1 MIIALA
7 SDPAAAKAQRV
18 FLHKLDAVL
27 VQVLKQDWPGRWP
40 SFLPDL
46 CAASRTSAS
55 LCENSMRILR
65 LLSEEVFDF
74 ARGELTSAKTRDL
87 KASLNTQFGEV
98 HALCMFALAAGGGGS
113 GGGGPGSAPTH
124 PGLVRATLDTL
135 HAYLSWVPLAY
146 VFESDVVSSLVR
158 LFPAPASRSPAL
170 RCLTEV
176 AALAVGPEHDA
187 AFVSLL
193 TVFMAALAPLIP
205 PGTDVAA
212 AYAAGSDDDKEF
224 VLNLALFLTTFLRA
238 HGRALEAQAAC
249 RSGPLLAALELLAS
263 ASFAPDDEVFKV
275 CLDYWHGFV
284 PGVYAAAAGAA
295 ALAGAAAAGPLAG
308 QAGPPPPAAAPPG
321 GGFDAAAHYAPLLS
335 RLRALMIARMAK
347 PEEVIV
353 VEDEAGNVVR
363 EAMKDTD
370 TLARY
375 KTMHETLVYLAHLD
389 HEDTEAQMQARLRA
403 QVGAGGPAGAA
414 AVAAA
419 ANGGGSGT
427 GARWAPLN
435 ALCWAVGSIAGAM
448 AEDQENRF
456 LVTVIRDLLNLC
468 EVTRG
473 KDNKAVIAANIM
485 YVVGQYPRFLRNH
498 WKFLKTVVHKLF
510 EFMHEPHPGVQDMAC
525 ETFLKICGKCRR
537 KFVVTQLGESEPFV
551 AELLAGLAD
560 TIRDLEAH
568 QARCVCVCV
577 CARAR
582 TQELTRTPHKTTLT
596 LSSPTPTHP
605 TPTKPE
611 GPHVLRGRRPYD
623 RRGRGCGAPGGLL
636 GAADGAAQRD
646 VGGRAGRRGIRPVR
660 PDRAHAHRPVGDQHP
675 GHQPGGRVRAGPVL
689 RPPDGPPLP

>member
-27 VQVLKQDWPGRWP
+27 VQVLKQDWPARWP
-40 SFLPDL
+40 TFLADL

-98 HALCMFALAAGGGGS
+98 HSLCMFALSAGGADAAAAAAAQ
-113 GGGGPGSAPTH
+113 PA
-124 PGLVRATLDTL
+124 LVRATLDTL

-146 VFESDVVSSLVR
+146 VFESDVVAALVR
-158 LFPAPASRSPAL
+158 LFPAPAFRSPAL
-170 RCLTEV
+170 RCLGEV
-176 AALAVGPEHDA
+176 AALAVGPEHDP

-193 TVFMAALAPLIP
+193 SVFMAALAPLIP

-212 AYAAGSDDDKEF
+212 AYAAGSDEDKEF
-224 VLNLALFLTTFLRA
+224 VLNLTLFLTTFLRA
-238 HGRALEAQAAC
+238 HGRALEADPAC
-249 RSGPLLAALELLAS
+249 RSGPLLAALDVLAS

-275 CLDYWHGFV
+275 CLDYWHTFV
-284 PGVYAAAAGAA
+284 PGVYASATGAA

-308 QAGPPPPAAAPPG
+308 QMTPQTLPPATSSFNAP
-321 GGFDAAAHYAPLLS
+321 AHYAPLLS
-335 RLRALMIARMAK
+335 RLRSLMIARMAK

-375 KTMHETLVYLAHLD
+375 KTLHETLVYLAHLD
-389 HEDTEAQMQARLRA
+389 QEDTEAQMQARLRA
-403 QVGAGGPAGAA
+403 QVGAGSCAAGPP
-414 AVAAA
+414 VTD
-419 ANGGGSGT
+419 GSPT

-448 AEDQENRF
+448 HEDAENRF

-537 KFVVTQLGESEPFV
+537 KFVVTQLGEAEPFV
-551 AELLAGLAD
+551 AELLGGLAD
-560 TIRDLEAH
+560 TIKDLEAH
-568 QARCVCVCV
+568 QV
-577 CARAR
+577 
-582 TQELTRTPHKTTLT
+582 
-596 LSSPTPTHP
+596 
-605 TPTKPE
+605 
-611 GPHVLRGRRPYD
+611 
-623 RRGRGCGAPGGLL
+623 
-636 GAADGAAQRD
+636 
-646 VGGRAGRRGIRPVR
+646 
-660 PDRAHAHRPVGDQHP
+660 
-675 GHQPGGRVRAGPVL
+675 
-689 RPPDGPPLP
+689 

>member
-7 SDPAAAKAQRV
+7 SDPAASKAQRV

-27 VQVLKQDWPGRWP
+27 VHILKQDWPGRWP

-74 ARGELTSAKTRDL
+74 ARGELTSSKTRDL

-98 HALCMFALAAGGGGS
+98 HSLCMFALSAGGGGAE
-113 GGGGPGSAPTH
+113 PGAPPTH

-146 VFESDVVSSLVR
+146 VFESDVVAALVR
-158 LFPAPASRSPAL
+158 LFPAPAFRSPAL

-193 TVFMAALAPLIP
+193 TTFMHSLAPLIP

-238 HGRALEAQAAC
+238 HARALEADAAC
-249 RSGPLLAALELLAS
+249 RSGPLLAALDVLAS

-284 PGVYAAAAGAA
+284 PGVYASAAGAA
-295 ALAGAAAAGPLAG
+295 ALAGAPPPGPLAG
-308 QAGPPPPAAAPPG
+308 QAAPPPPTPG
-321 GGFDAAAHYAPLLS
+321 LPSGAGAFDAAAHYAPLLS
-335 RLRALMIARMAK
+335 RLRSLMIARMAK

-403 QVGAGGPAGAA
+403 QVGAGAGGQ
-414 AVAAA
+414 
-419 ANGGGSGT
+419 GGAGT
-427 GARWAPLN
+427 EGGTAGRWAPLN

-568 QARCVCVCV
+568 Q
-577 CARAR
+577 
-582 TQELTRTPHKTTLT
+582 
-596 LSSPTPTHP
+596 
-605 TPTKPE
+605 
-611 GPHVLRGRRPYD
+611 
-623 RRGRGCGAPGGLL
+623 
-636 GAADGAAQRD
+636 
-646 VGGRAGRRGIRPVR
+646 VR
-660 PDRAHAHRPVGDQHP
+660 
-675 GHQPGGRVRAGPVL
+675 
-689 RPPDGPPLP
+689 

>member
-1 MIIALA
+1 VGVNGERERGRESSPHPITFKKKTHYPFSPFTLQGVRNFVSNLIIALA

-18 FLHKLDAVL
+18 FLAKLDAVL
-27 VQVLKQDWPGRWP
+27 VQILKQDWPARWP
-40 SFLPDL
+40 TFLPDL

-98 HALCMFALAAGGGGS
+98 HALCMFALAAGGPDAAAAAS
-113 GGGGPGSAPTH
+113 TH
-124 PGLVRATLDTL
+124 PALIRATLDTL
-135 HAYLSWVPLAY
+135 HAYLSWVPLVY
-146 VFESDVVSSLVR
+146 VFESDVVSALVR
-158 LFPAPASRSPAL
+158 LFPAPAFRSPAL
-170 RCLTEV
+170 RCLGEV
-176 AALAVGPEHDA
+176 ASLAVGPEHDA

-205 PGTDVAA
+205 PGTDVGA
-212 AYAAGSDDDKEF
+212 AYAAGSEEDKEF
-224 VLNLALFLTTFLRA
+224 VLNLCLFLTAFLRS
-238 HGRALEAQAAC
+238 HGRALEAGPAC
-249 RSGPLLAALELLAS
+249 RSGPLLAALDILAS

-275 CLDYWHGFV
+275 CLDYWHAFV
-284 PGVYAAAAGAA
+284 PGVYASAAGAA

-308 QAGPPPPAAAPPG
+308 QLAAPPPAAPHPA
-321 GGFDAAAHYAPLLS
+321 FDAPAHYAQLLS
-335 RLRALMIARMAK
+335 RLRSLMIARMAK

-389 HEDTEAQMQARLRA
+389 QEDTEAQMQARLRA
-403 QVGAGGPAGAA
+403 QVGAGSCAAGPPVGA
-414 AVAAA
+414 
-419 ANGGGSGT
+419 GGG

-448 AEDQENRF
+448 AEDTENRF

-568 QARCVCVCV
+568 QV
-577 CARAR
+577 
-582 TQELTRTPHKTTLT
+582 
-596 LSSPTPTHP
+596 
-605 TPTKPE
+605 
-611 GPHVLRGRRPYD
+611 
-623 RRGRGCGAPGGLL
+623 
-636 GAADGAAQRD
+636 
-646 VGGRAGRRGIRPVR
+646 
-660 PDRAHAHRPVGDQHP
+660 
-675 GHQPGGRVRAGPVL
+675 
-689 RPPDGPPLP
+689 